1 MLSCP
6 HCKISI
12 WIESVNCGIFRCGV
26 YKHTHQQIDPH
37 LSQAECERVKE
48 EDLIYG
54 CGHPFEWVQG
64 ELVPCDYI

>member
-12 WIESVNCGIFRCGV
+12 CIESVNCGIFRCGV
-26 YKHTHQQIDPH
+26 YKHTYIQIDPH
-37 LSQAECERVKE
+37 LSQVECERIK
-48 EDLIYG
+48 DYIYG
-54 CGHPFEWVQG
+54 CGRPFQWIEG

>member
-12 WIESVNCGIFRCGV
+12 WVESVQCGIFRCGV
-26 YKHTHQQIDPH
+26 YKQDYRQIDPH
-37 LSQAECERVKE
+37 LSQAECERVK
-48 EDLIYG
+48 DLIYG
-54 CGHPFEWVQG
+54 CGRPFQWVNG